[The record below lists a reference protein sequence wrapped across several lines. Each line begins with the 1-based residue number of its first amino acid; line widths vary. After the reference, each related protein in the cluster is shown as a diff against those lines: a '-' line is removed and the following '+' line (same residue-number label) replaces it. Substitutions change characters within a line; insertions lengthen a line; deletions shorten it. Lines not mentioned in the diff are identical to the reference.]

1 MLIGKEFKNFF
12 LTAFASVDI
21 AGDPKIACT
30 NATRCAVFSW
40 WITLLALIGVV
51 DEKADDPRS
60 PSELKIASVDA
71 E

>member
-1 MLIGKEFKNFF
+1 MYK
-12 LTAFASVDI
+12 
-21 AGDPKIACT
+21 